1 MAGDIDLAL
10 QALEHVVEDE
20 AELGLAVD
28 PVEEDHELVAA
39 EAADLDACPMAKP
52 ASRSATA

>member
-10 QALEHVVEDE
+10 QALEHVVENE

-28 PVEEDHELVAA
+28 AVEEDHELVAA
-39 EAADLDACPMAKP
+39 EAADLDRVRLAKP
-52 ASRSATA
+52 ASRSATP